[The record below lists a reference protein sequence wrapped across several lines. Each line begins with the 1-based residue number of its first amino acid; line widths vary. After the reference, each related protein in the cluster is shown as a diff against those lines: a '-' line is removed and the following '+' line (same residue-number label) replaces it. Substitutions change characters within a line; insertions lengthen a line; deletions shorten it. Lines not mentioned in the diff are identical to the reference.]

1 MFRPNARNGDP
12 RFFSSA
18 KTAAPVP
25 ARHPAIREALVVAS
39 LDPSVRAISHVETAP
54 AGPAQVVGVDA
65 VVLTRADG
73 RFYLDVVAARRVRDG
88 SQNRTFTSSLHS
100 RPFLRTCWLRRR
112 TADWHEM
119 ESNLHH
125 RPSAITHSV
134 VAGSLVSLG
143 MIEADG
149 TWLISAKALA
159 GTAALSA
166 R

>member
-1 MFRPNARNGDP
+1 VAEVRYSRNPLSGSPVLLLAGSLARWD
-12 RFFSSA
+12 
-18 KTAAPVP
+18 
-25 ARHPAIREALVVAS
+25 AS
-39 LDPSVRAISHVETAP
+39 LCPTGSRRLLKRWLGTRKPAQRWQSTGSIAISIS
-54 AGPAQVVGVDA
+54 
-65 VVLTRADG
+65 VVLE
-73 RFYLDVVAARRVRDG
+73 
-88 SQNRTFTSSLHS
+88 
-100 RPFLRTCWLRRR
+100 
-112 TADWHEM
+112 HEM